1 MMPTSDDV
9 REPIQGR
16 AVAGHAQ
23 GRLELFYTCMVDN
36 RAIVMYGPFPVGKD
50 GKFGG
55 MADGHVFGL
64 CIPVV
69 DLGGHD
75 GLSLALRAQ
84 IIPTAYVPMTLR
96 LHGGLLAGQERKSTR
111 LNSRN

>member
-1 MMPTSDDV
+1 
-9 REPIQGR
+9 
-16 AVAGHAQ
+16 
-23 GRLELFYTCMVDN
+23 MVDN

-50 GKFGG
+50 GTFGG

-69 DLGGHD
+69 ALGGHD

-84 IIPTAYVPMTLR
+84 IIPTAYVPMTMR
-96 LHGGLLAGQERKSTR
+96 LPGGLLEAHHTLSPCTAWRLAPRALPLLRPRRRAGSTAAR
-111 LNSRN
+111 AVAGRTRR